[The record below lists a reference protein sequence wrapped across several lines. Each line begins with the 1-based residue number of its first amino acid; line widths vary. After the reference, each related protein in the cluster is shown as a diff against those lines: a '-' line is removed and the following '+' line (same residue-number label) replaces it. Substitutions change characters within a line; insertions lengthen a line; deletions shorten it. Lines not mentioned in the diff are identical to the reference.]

1 MNQNLFEMPS
11 AQVSNISSAHNPLK
25 DGIEII
31 KDRLYYAAYDA
42 HPSTFPRMPHKSM
55 NGKTNRPIHYFSIDN
70 ELVYWNFFLDFGPLN
85 LSQLYRFCSK
95 LNYKLNEDPNLA
107 HKTIVYFSGSHPNK
121 RANAVFLICAWQI
134 LYMNKTPEEVLNTF
148 TAVSKQYIATLPP
161 FHDASPY
168 RCTYQLT
175 VLDCLRGL
183 VKARMYGF
191 FDFAQFDAE
200 EYEYFEQ
207 VENGDLNWIVK
218 DRFLAFAGPHMQ
230 QEMLRE
236 GYHTLTPEFY
246 IPYFLRKNVGL
257 VVRLNK
263 KQYDENKFK
272 QVGIK
277 HSEHYY
283 LDGSCPPMK
292 TLQKVIA
299 SFESIPH
306 DKGIAVHC
314 KAGLGR
320 TGTCIG
326 AYIMKHY
333 KFTAAEI
340 IGWMRICRPGMVIGP
355 QQHFLEQIQQQMWLE
370 GNLMNTTIET
380 PLNIISSDEDEN
392 LEDNKGRTRKQFNI
406 ISKLPFD
413 SLSVNEQI
421 DHINGQPGQAEELLV
436 RRMQHAHC

>member
-1 MNQNLFEMPS
+1 
-11 AQVSNISSAHNPLK
+11 
-25 DGIEII
+25 
-31 KDRLYYAAYDA
+31 
-42 HPSTFPRMPHKSM
+42 
-55 NGKTNRPIHYFSIDN
+55 
-70 ELVYWNFFLDFGPLN
+70 
-85 LSQLYRFCSK
+85 
-95 LNYKLNEDPNLA
+95 
-107 HKTIVYFSGSHPNK
+107 
-121 RANAVFLICAWQI
+121 
-134 LYMNKTPEEVLNTF
+134 
-148 TAVSKQYIATLPP
+148 
-161 FHDASPY
+161 
-168 RCTYQLT
+168 
-175 VLDCLRGL
+175 
-183 VKARMYGF
+183 
-191 FDFAQFDAE
+191 
-200 EYEYFEQ
+200 
-207 VENGDLNWIVK
+207 
-218 DRFLAFAGPHMQ
+218 MQ

-326 AYIMKHY
+326 AYIMKQY

-355 QQHFLEQIQQQMWLE
+355 QQHFLEQIQQQMWHE

-421 DHINGQPGQAEELLV
+421 DRINGQPGQAEELLV